1 MQLQIGIAEEKTVTT
16 AGKIDLP
23 QIRSEVKWKK
33 WKNRS
38 SNSSNNTQRGEQ
50 GRKNRR
56 IFISY
61 LGKPIRRIRNLWLIT
76 KSSSKILRTQKL
88 SNNWSGLAPKWLRN
102 TITKGEAE
110 MKDHIRKIW
119 TTKKIRIN
127 LTARITQII

>member
-1 MQLQIGIAEEKTVTT
+1 MPLQIGTAEEKTVTT
-16 AGKIDLP
+16 AGKIGLP

-38 SNSSNNTQRGEQ
+38 LNSNSNTQRGEQ

-61 LGKPIRRIRNLWLIT
+61 LGKPIRKRRNLKI
-76 KSSSKILRTQKL
+76 KSSSKILRTQKP
-88 SNNWSGLAPKWLRN
+88 SNNWSGLAPKWLRS

-110 MKDHIRKIW
+110 MGDHIRMKWI
-119 TTKKIRIN
+119 TRKIRMN
-127 LTARITQII
+127 LTARNTQII

>member
-1 MQLQIGIAEEKTVTT
+1 MPLQIGIAEEKTVTT

-38 SNSSNNTQRGEQ
+38 LNSNSNTQRGEP

-61 LGKPIRRIRNLWLIT
+61 LGKPTRKRRNLKT
-76 KSSSKILRTQKL
+76 KSSSKILRTQKP
-88 SNNWSGLAPKWLRN
+88 SNSWSGLAPKWLRS

-110 MKDHIRKIW
+110 MGDHIRMKWI
-119 TTKKIRIN
+119 TRKIRMN
-127 LTARITQII
+127 LTARNTQII